1 MDKIT
6 WKPGTMVY
14 PVPAV
19 MVSCGTSPENYNIIT
34 IAWTGTICTDPAMA
48 YISVRKSR
56 HSYNLIKEAG
66 GFVINLTTKD
76 LVFAT
81 DYCGVVSGKDV
92 NKFEKMKLTPV
103 VATHVNAPMI
113 KESPICIECR
123 LKEIVELGTHDMFI
137 AEVMAV
143 HADPSHMDEN
153 GKFHLDHS
161 DPIAY
166 SHGAYY
172 TLGEKLGTF
181 GYSVK
186 KPVKSTKGKDVK
198 AKGVKQQDAKAKAPT
213 EKTTKVKTTKAK
225 TRPVKLK

>member
-103 VATHVNAPMI
+103 PATHVNAPMI
-113 KESPICIECR
+113 KESPICIECK

-137 AEVMAV
+137 AQVMAV
-143 HADPSHMDEN
+143 HADPSHMDEI

-186 KPVKSTKGKDVK
+186 KPVKSKKGKDVK
-198 AKGVKQQDAKAKAPT
+198 AKEVKAD
-213 EKTTKVKTTKAK
+213 TKATK
-225 TRPVKLK
+225 ANTKNVKSKKAR